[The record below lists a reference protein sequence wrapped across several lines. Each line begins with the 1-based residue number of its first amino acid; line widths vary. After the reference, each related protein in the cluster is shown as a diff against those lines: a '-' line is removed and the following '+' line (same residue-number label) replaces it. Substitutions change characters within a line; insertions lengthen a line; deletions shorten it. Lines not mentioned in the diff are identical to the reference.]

1 MKKKLLL
8 YLLSCLI
15 LLVCVAPFVYILLRA
30 CFTEEG
36 QATALN
42 YYQVFLASPAYL
54 LRFFK
59 SLALALGIALAQTA
73 VSTLAGFGFAK
84 YRFPGKNVMFFLLMA
99 LMIMPLQVT
108 LVPNYLVLG
117 SMGLLNTY
125 RALALPG
132 IFVPLG
138 TFLMTQT
145 FRAMPKEVL
154 DAGKLD
160 GCNDFGALLRIAAP
174 MGKGGMACTMLL
186 SFLDGWNMV
195 EQPMVFLDDFSRY
208 PIAVALASVQP
219 GGLGVQLACC
229 ALVMAP
235 PVMLFAL
242 FHQELVNGIT
252 LGREK

>member
-1 MKKKLLL
+1 MKRKPLLL
-8 YLLSCLI
+8 LLGLI
-15 LLVCVAPFVYILLRA
+15 FLACVAPFAYILLRA

-36 QATALN
+36 RVTALN
-42 YYQVFLASPAYL
+42 YYQVFLATPAYL

-59 SLALALGIALAQTA
+59 SLALALSIALAQTA

-84 YRFPGKNVMFFLLMA
+84 YRFPGKNFLLFLLMA
-99 LMIMPLQVT
+99 LLIMPLQVT

-117 SMGLLNTY
+117 AMGLLNTY
-125 RALALPG
+125 RALALPAV
-132 IFVPLG
+132 FVPLG

-145 FRAMPKEVL
+145 FRAVPDEVL

-160 GCNDFGALLRIAAP
+160 GCNDFEALLRIAAP
-174 MGKGGMACTMLL
+174 MGRGGMACTMLL

-195 EQPMVFLDDFSRY
+195 EQPMVFLEDFSRY
-208 PIAVALASVQP
+208 PIAVALASVEP

-229 ALVMAP
+229 ALVMIP

-242 FHQELVNGIT
+242 FHRELVEGIT